1 MRRGLLARIIRPMV
15 TGLVS
20 KQSIKIS
27 ITNQVHEGWSHC
39 WALPKEKKTPSVRT
53 QMLPQEAARLAP
65 VLVLFAVALV
75 PALAP
80 VLAATRH
87 EALDSSRLYSYLSA
101 LRVDA
106 TVEGQTRSRTG
117 SRVRA
122 RCSS

>member
-1 MRRGLLARIIRPMV
+1 
-15 TGLVS
+15 
-20 KQSIKIS
+20 
-27 ITNQVHEGWSHC
+27 
-39 WALPKEKKTPSVRT
+39 
-53 QMLPQEAARLAP
+53 

-106 TVEGQTRSRTG
+106 TVEEWTRSRTD
-117 SRVRA
+117 SRVKA